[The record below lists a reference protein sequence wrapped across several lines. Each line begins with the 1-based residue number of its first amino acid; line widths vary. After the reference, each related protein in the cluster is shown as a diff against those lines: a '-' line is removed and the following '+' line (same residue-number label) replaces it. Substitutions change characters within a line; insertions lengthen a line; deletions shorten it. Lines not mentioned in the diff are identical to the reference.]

1 MFQGKKFF
9 ARSIGYGE
17 HGGIDFVKTVAG
29 TITMDTST
37 DYMTALDMPIGLF
50 LDCYNTLVMISE
62 KRDEELKRS
71 IEAVKNKK

>member
-1 MFQGKKFF
+1 
-9 ARSIGYGE
+9 
-17 HGGIDFVKTVAG
+17 
-29 TITMDTST
+29 MDTST

-71 IEAVKNKK
+71 IDAVKNKK